1 MLKTEERNPLTAH
14 LDKMSSSEILSR
26 IQTENKNA
34 VNAIDDALPQIER
47 AVEAILPRMQKGG
60 RLFYMGS
67 GTSGRLGVLDAA
79 ECPPTY
85 GVSPDTVIGII
96 SGGYSALVRA
106 AEGAEDSFEQGK
118 ADFLAYRPTA
128 LDTLVGISAAGGARY
143 TLGGMEAAHS
153 CGALVISLSSNSP
166 TPMGDAADIEI
177 FTDTG
182 AEVVTGSTRMKAGSA
197 QKMVLNMLSTTL
209 MVRLGYVAEN
219 LMINLRPTNSKLKK
233 RMISI
238 VSSLTG
244 LNESDAETRLEKA
257 GWVIKEAI
265 KEA

>member
-1 MLKTEERNPLTAH
+1 MLRTEQRNPNTMN
-14 LDKMSSSEILSR
+14 LDKLSSMEILSR
-26 IQTENKNA
+26 IQNENKNA
-34 VNAIDDALPQIER
+34 VNAIDAALPQIEA

-85 GVSPDTVIGII
+85 GVSPDRVVGII
-96 SGGYSALVRA
+96 SGGYGALVKA

-118 ADFLAYRPTA
+118 ADFLAYHPTEF
-128 LDTLVGISAAGGARY
+128 DSLVGISAAGGAQY

-166 TPMGDAADIEI
+166 SPMGNAADIEI

-197 QKMVLNMLSTTL
+197 QKMVLNMLSTAL
-209 MVRLGYVAEN
+209 MVRLGYVVEN
-219 LMINLRPTNSKLKK
+219 LMINLRPTNIKLKG

-244 LNESDAETRLEKA
+244 VDAAEAEKRLESA
-257 GWVIKEAI
+257 DWIIKEAI
-265 KEA
+265 KEE